1 MHTHGNKSAEFAASR
16 VTSWHPGLVA
26 SRSVWCVVHRRY
38 GGRMALFEE
47 LGGAAAIDAAV
58 DIFYG
63 KVLADGLISGFFTK
77 TDMDAQRAKQRAFLT
92 VAFGGPNKYTGR
104 GMRAAHARAVAEGLT
119 DVHFD
124 AVAGHLAATLREL
137 RVSEEKIDE
146 VLAIVETTRDQ
157 VLGRAGA
164 A

>member
-1 MHTHGNKSAEFAASR
+1 MAS
-16 VTSWHPGLVA
+16 GLVVSLRA
-26 SRSVWCVVHRRY
+26 WGVYR
-38 GGRMALFEE
+38 GRMALFDE
-47 LGGAAAIDAAV
+47 LGGAAAVDAAV

-63 KVLADGLISGFFTK
+63 KVLADERLAGFFTK
-77 TDMDAQRAKQRAFLT
+77 TDMEAQRAKQRAFLT
-92 VAFGGPNKYTGR
+92 VALGGPNKYTGR
-104 GMRAAHARAVAEGLT
+104 GMRAAHARAVEQGLT

-137 RVSEEKIDE
+137 RVAEEKIDE

-157 VLGRAGA
+157 VLGRSGA